1 MNDPM
6 RPEDMRVSDSDRGEV
21 QNRLRRAHEVG
32 QLDLYEFD
40 ERVRSV
46 WAARTRREL
55 ASVTADLPAPPPGPG
70 RRPVFSATPGGVTMR
85 VLTIV
90 WASLVV
96 TNLVIW
102 GIVALTTGEPIY
114 PWWVWVAGPPGA
126 VLGVLY
132 AAGIGRPPPRILG
145 RVTTGR
151 DRCFP
156 TD

>member
-85 VLTIV
+85 VLTRRDEPGDLGHRR
-90 WASLVV
+90 ADHRRADLPVV
-96 TNLVIW
+96 
-102 GIVALTTGEPIY
+102 
-114 PWWVWVAGPPGA
+114 
-126 VLGVLY
+126 GVGGR
-132 AAGIGRPPPRILG
+132 AAGRGAGSALRRGDRPTAASNPR
-145 RVTTGR
+145 TGDHGPR
-151 DRCFP
+151 
-156 TD
+156 